1 MNVTWNHRIVKLKHL
16 DFNGDPI
23 YQFAEVYYEDGMP
36 VAFGDGYMSSDTV
49 EGLQELAD
57 RLLKATALPVINEQD
72 LPEQECVDDGYD
84 DER

>member
-1 MNVTWNHRIVKLKHL
+1 MTLTWNHRIVKLKHL

-23 YQFAEVYYEDGMP
+23 YQFAEVYYEDGVP

-49 EGLQELAD
+49 EGLQEVAD
-57 RLLKATALPVINEQD
+57 RLLVACSKPVINEED
-72 LPEQECVDDGYD
+72 MPEQEYADDGYD